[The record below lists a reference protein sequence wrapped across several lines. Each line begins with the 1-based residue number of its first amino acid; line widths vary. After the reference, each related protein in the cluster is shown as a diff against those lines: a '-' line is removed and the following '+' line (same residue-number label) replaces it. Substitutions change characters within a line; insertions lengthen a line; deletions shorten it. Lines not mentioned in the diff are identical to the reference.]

1 MLLCSCCLAAWEELL
16 LSDSQW
22 PHPQTCRL
30 SHASSPNLQNLLALT
45 TTTIWC
51 NKGVPGNQRAA
62 FRGQFV
68 RMTSGVGGLVA
79 PMLAKKKRGRRPAN
93 LPCCPLMSHPDLTL
107 DLTTYLKPTQL
118 THMGDFHFTRC
129 SINQSLPWGANT
141 MPACASSKSTDRNN
155 SYI

>member
-1 MLLCSCCLAAWEELL
+1 
-16 LSDSQW
+16 
-22 PHPQTCRL
+22 
-30 SHASSPNLQNLLALT
+30 
-45 TTTIWC
+45 
-51 NKGVPGNQRAA
+51 
-62 FRGQFV
+62 
-68 RMTSGVGGLVA
+68 MTSPTNLPPISRLQPQFTKPSGLDDHDDLVQQRRARESASCIPGPICENDNQVFGGLVA
-79 PMLAKKKRGRRPAN
+79 PMLARKRGRRPAN

-107 DLTTYLKPTQL
+107 DLTTYLKPTHL